1 MIKVQNENG
10 SVINVLNVVVENGQ
24 IISEARR
31 PKKGTRFY
39 NSYPM
44 MLPAGTSE
52 DGRDLHTLADGW
64 ELVTKGER
72 KKRQPKQ
79 EVKEDVKQN
88 DVKDKWQEF
97 ADLKSKH
104 PDTTILW
111 RMGDFYEAYDEDA
124 ITCGEVLGITV
135 TANGEHNLAGFPYH
149 ALDTYLPRLIRAG
162 HRVAIYDGNDGSIR
176 EEEEVKTDTD
186 TNAQDEVH
194 EEESVKTNDEQ
205 EVNVKQ
211 EAQAH
216 DDVND
221 DDVTA
226 IAEMLLKLKK
236 GSAPIN
242 KDMVVK
248 IVKDVLADELPKVKP
263 QEVQHT
269 IKVADLPEYKCPK
282 GTNPKLLETIMTMVV
297 NDRVIGRF
305 PWLFGPA
312 GSGKSTLASKVAEAL
327 HIPFYS
333 VSSLQQKYELE
344 GYTDA
349 VGEFVQTAFYKAM
362 AEGGIFT
369 FDEISTTSGEVQVA
383 FNTAAAQ
390 LVYNFPKMGM
400 VKAHPDFHII
410 ACDNSTG
417 RGGDKRYISRFQ
429 LDASTL
435 DRYDFVEVD
444 YSDEHDLNM
453 AAGDKSLVK
462 FMHDMRKVLDAS
474 NTTYLATPR
483 ASKAIKALQ
492 ACGMSDKDALWYGLC
507 SGWNKQDIRTFAGK
521 LNGSTAWH
529 QAFENIANGL

>member
-1 MIKVQNENG
+1 MIKVQNVNTNE
-10 SVINVLNVVVENGQ
+10 VVNVLNVVVENNQ

-31 PKKGTRFY
+31 PNKGARFY
-39 NSYPM
+39 SSYPM
-44 MLPAGTSE
+44 MVAAGESE
-52 DGRDLHTLADGW
+52 DGRDLHTLAEGW
-64 ELVTKGER
+64 VLATKGER

-79 EVKEDVKQN
+79 ESVKQEEQ
-88 DVKDKWQEF
+88 V
-97 ADLKSKH
+97 
-104 PDTTILW
+104 
-111 RMGDFYEAYDEDA
+111 
-124 ITCGEVLGITV
+124 
-135 TANGEHNLAGFPYH
+135 
-149 ALDTYLPRLIRAG
+149 
-162 HRVAIYDGNDGSIR
+162 R
-176 EEEEVKTDTD
+176 E
-186 TNAQDEVH
+186 Q
-194 EEESVKTNDEQ
+194 ESVKTNDEQ
-205 EVNVKQ
+205 EVKEDVKQDEIHEDVKQDESVPMQ
-211 EAQAH
+211 EAQEQPQ

-221 DDVTA
+221 DDVNE
-226 IAEMLLKLKK
+226 IASMLLKLKK
-236 GSAPIN
+236 SSAPVN
-242 KDMVVK
+242 KDMVVA
-248 IVKDVLADELPKVKP
+248 IVRDELAKMPKAEP

-282 GTNPKLLETIMTMVV
+282 GTNPKLLELLLTMVV

-327 HIPFYS
+327 NIPFYS

-362 AEGGIFT
+362 AEGGVFC

-400 VKAHPDFHII
+400 VKAHENFHII

-435 DRYDFVEVD
+435 DRYNFVEVD
-444 YSDEHDLNM
+444 YSEEHDLNM
-453 AAGDKSLVK
+453 AAGDKDLVR
-462 FMHDMRKVLDAS
+462 FMKDMRKVLDAS

-507 SGWNKQDIRTFAGK
+507 SGWNKQDIRTFASK
-521 LNGSTAWH
+521 LSGSTAWH
-529 QAFENIANGL
+529 RAFDEIVYGL

>member
-1 MIKVQNENG
+1 MIKVQNLSTNE
-10 SVINVLNVVVENGQ
+10 VINVLNVVVENGQ

-31 PKKGTRFY
+31 PHKGARFY

-44 MLPAGTSE
+44 MIAAGVSE
-52 DGRDLHTLADGW
+52 DDRDLHVLADGW
-64 ELVTKGER
+64 VLADKSAR
-72 KKRQPKQ
+72 KPRQPKQ
-79 EVKEDVKQN
+79 ESVK
-88 DVKDKWQEF
+88 
-97 ADLKSKH
+97 
-104 PDTTILW
+104 
-111 RMGDFYEAYDEDA
+111 RDEQ
-124 ITCGEVLGITV
+124 V
-135 TANGEHNLAGFPYH
+135 
-149 ALDTYLPRLIRAG
+149 
-162 HRVAIYDGNDGSIR
+162 R
-176 EEEEVKTDTD
+176 EEE
-186 TNAQDEVH
+186 
-194 EEESVKTNDEQ
+194 SIKTNDEQ
-205 EVNVKQ
+205 EVKDDVNVKQ
-211 EAQAH
+211 EEREELPQPPQEVIINDEPQ

-221 DDVTA
+221 DDINA
-226 IAEMLLKLKK
+226 IATMLLKLKK
-236 GSAPIN
+236 GSAPVN
-242 KDMVVK
+242 KDMVVA
-248 IVKDVLADELPKVKP
+248 IVREELAKMPKAEPK
-263 QEVQHT
+263 EVQHT
-269 IKVADLPEYKCPK
+269 IKVADLPAYKCPK
-282 GTNPKLLETIMTMVV
+282 GTNPELLKLLLTMVV

-312 GSGKSTLASKVAEAL
+312 GSGKSTLAQKVAEAL
-327 HIPFYS
+327 NIPFYS

-400 VKAHPDFHII
+400 VKAHENFHII

-435 DRYDFVEVD
+435 DRYNFVEVD

-453 AAGDKSLVK
+453 AAGDKDLVR
-462 FMHDMRKVLDAS
+462 FMKDMRKVLDAS

-492 ACGMSDKDALWYGLC
+492 ATGMSDKDALWYGLC
-507 SGWNKQDIRTFAGK
+507 SGWNKQDIRTFASK
-521 LNGSTAWH
+521 LSGFTNWH
-529 QAFENIANGL
+529 KAFDEIVYGF

>member
-1 MIKVQNENG
+1 MQD
-10 SVINVLNVVVENGQ
+10 
-24 IISEARR
+24 A
-31 PKKGTRFY
+31 
-39 NSYPM
+39 
-44 MLPAGTSE
+44 
-52 DGRDLHTLADGW
+52 
-64 ELVTKGER
+64 
-72 KKRQPKQ
+72 QPQ
-79 EVKEDVKQN
+79 
-88 DVKDKWQEF
+88 
-97 ADLKSKH
+97 
-104 PDTTILW
+104 
-111 RMGDFYEAYDEDA
+111 
-124 ITCGEVLGITV
+124 
-135 TANGEHNLAGFPYH
+135 
-149 ALDTYLPRLIRAG
+149 
-162 HRVAIYDGNDGSIR
+162 
-176 EEEEVKTDTD
+176 
-186 TNAQDEVH
+186 
-194 EEESVKTNDEQ
+194 
-205 EVNVKQ
+205 
-211 EAQAH
+211 

-221 DDVTA
+221 DDVNA
-226 IAEMLLKLKK
+226 IATMLLKLKK
-236 GSAPIN
+236 GSAPVN

-248 IVKDVLADELPKVKP
+248 IVKDILAEELPKVQP

-282 GTNPKLLETIMTMVV
+282 GTNPKLLELLLTMVV

-312 GSGKSTLASKVAEAL
+312 GSGKSTLAQKVAEAL
-327 HIPFYS
+327 NIPFYS

-362 AEGGIFT
+362 AEGGVFC

-435 DRYDFVEVD
+435 DRYNFIEVD
-444 YSDEHDLNM
+444 YSEEHDLNM
-453 AAGDKSLVK
+453 AAGDKDLVK

-492 ACGMSDKDALWYGLC
+492 ATGMSDKDALWYGLC
-507 SGWNKQDIRTFAGK
+507 SGWNKQDIRTFSSK
-521 LNGSTAWH
+521 LNGSTNWH
-529 QAFENIANGL
+529 KAFDEIVYCL

>member
-1 MIKVQNENG
+1 MIKVQNIETG
-10 SVINVLNVVVENGQ
+10 SVINVLNVVVENCQ

-52 DGRDLHTLADGW
+52 DGRDLHTLAEGW
-64 ELVTKGER
+64 ELVTKGTR
-72 KKRQPKQ
+72 KPRQPKQ
-79 EVKEDVKQN
+79 DDVKQN
-88 DVKDKWQEF
+88 DVKDKWQQY

-104 PDTTILW
+104 PEATILW
-111 RMGDFYEAYDEDA
+111 RVGDFYEAYDEDA
-124 ITCGEVLGITV
+124 IACGEVLGITV

-162 HRVAIYDGNDGSIR
+162 HRVAIYDGDSIK
-176 EEEEVKTDTD
+176 EEVKTDTD

-194 EEESVKTNDEQ
+194 EEESTKTNDEQ
-205 EVNVKQ
+205 EVNVHD

-221 DDVTA
+221 DDVNA
-226 IAEMLLKLKK
+226 IAAMLLKLKK
-236 GSAPIN
+236 GSSAPID

-248 IVKDVLADELPKVKP
+248 IVKDILAEELPKVKP

-282 GTNPKLLETIMTMVV
+282 GTNPQLLETIMTMVV

-362 AEGGIFT
+362 AEGGVFC

-453 AAGDKSLVK
+453 AAGDKELVK

-521 LNGSTAWH
+521 LSGSTTWH
-529 QAFENIANGL
+529 SAFEKIVNGL

>member
-1 MIKVQNENG
+1 MIKVQNVNTNEI
-10 SVINVLNVVVENGQ
+10 INVLNVVVEAGR

-31 PKKGTRFY
+31 PHKGTKFY

-44 MLPAGTSE
+44 MVAAGESE
-52 DGRDLHTLADGW
+52 DGRDLHELAAGW
-64 ELVTKGER
+64 ELVTNGTR
-72 KKRQPKQ
+72 KPRQPKQ
-79 EVKEDVKQN
+79 ESVKQEVKDDVKQ
-88 DVKDKWQEF
+88 
-97 ADLKSKH
+97 
-104 PDTTILW
+104 
-111 RMGDFYEAYDEDA
+111 DE
-124 ITCGEVLGITV
+124 V
-135 TANGEHNLAGFPYH
+135 
-149 ALDTYLPRLIRAG
+149 R
-162 HRVAIYDGNDGSIR
+162 
-176 EEEEVKTDTD
+176 EEVK
-186 TNAQDEVH
+186 Q
-194 EEESVKTNDEQ
+194 EESAHM
-205 EVNVKQ
+205 Q
-211 EAQAH
+211 EAQEQPQ

-221 DDVTA
+221 DDVNA
-226 IAEMLLKLKK
+226 IATMLLKLKK
-236 GSAPIN
+236 GSAPVN

-248 IVKDVLADELPKVKP
+248 IVKDILAEELPKVQP

-282 GTNPKLLETIMTMVV
+282 GTNPKLLELLLTMVV

-327 HIPFYS
+327 NIPFYS

-362 AEGGIFT
+362 AEGGVFC

-435 DRYDFVEVD
+435 DRYNFVEVG
-444 YSDEHDLNM
+444 YSEEHDLNM
-453 AAGDKSLVK
+453 AAGDKDLVK
-462 FMHDMRKVLDAS
+462 FMNDMRKVLDAS

-492 ACGMSDKDALWYGLC
+492 ATGMSDKDALWYGLC
-507 SGWNKQDIRTFAGK
+507 SGWNKQDIRTFSSK
-521 LNGSTAWH
+521 LSGATVWH
-529 QAFENIANGL
+529 KEFDEIAYGL

>member
-1 MIKVQNENG
+1 MIKVQNISTGE
-10 SVINVLNVVVENGQ
+10 VINVLNVVVEAGR

-31 PKKGTRFY
+31 PHKGARFY
-39 NSYPM
+39 SAYPM
-44 MLPAGTSE
+44 MVAAGESE

-64 ELVTKGER
+64 ELATKGER

-79 EVKEDVKQN
+79 ESVKQEEQ
-88 DVKDKWQEF
+88 V
-97 ADLKSKH
+97 
-104 PDTTILW
+104 
-111 RMGDFYEAYDEDA
+111 
-124 ITCGEVLGITV
+124 
-135 TANGEHNLAGFPYH
+135 
-149 ALDTYLPRLIRAG
+149 
-162 HRVAIYDGNDGSIR
+162 R
-176 EEEEVKTDTD
+176 E
-186 TNAQDEVH
+186 Q
-194 EEESVKTNDEQ
+194 ESVKTNDEQ
-205 EVNVKQ
+205 EAKDDVKQ
-211 EAQAH
+211 EEVREEVKQDESVPMQEAVINDEPQ

-221 DDVTA
+221 DDVNA
-226 IAEMLLKLKK
+226 IATMLLKLKK
-236 GSAPIN
+236 GSAPVN

-248 IVKDVLADELPKVKP
+248 IVKDILAEELPKAEP

-282 GTNPKLLETIMTMVV
+282 GTNPKLLELLLTMVV

-312 GSGKSTLASKVAEAL
+312 GSGKSTLAQKVAEAL
-327 HIPFYS
+327 NIPFYS

-362 AEGGIFT
+362 AEGGVFC

-400 VKAHPDFHII
+400 VKAHENFHII

-435 DRYDFVEVD
+435 DRYNFIEVD
-444 YSDEHDLNM
+444 YSEEHDLNM
-453 AAGDKSLVK
+453 AAGDKDLVR
-462 FMHDMRKVLDAS
+462 FMKDMRKVLDAS

-492 ACGMSDKDALWYGLC
+492 ATGMSDKDALWYGLC
-507 SGWNKQDIRTFAGK
+507 SGWNKQDIRTFASK
-521 LNGSTAWH
+521 LSGATVWH
-529 QAFENIANGL
+529 KAFDEIVYGL